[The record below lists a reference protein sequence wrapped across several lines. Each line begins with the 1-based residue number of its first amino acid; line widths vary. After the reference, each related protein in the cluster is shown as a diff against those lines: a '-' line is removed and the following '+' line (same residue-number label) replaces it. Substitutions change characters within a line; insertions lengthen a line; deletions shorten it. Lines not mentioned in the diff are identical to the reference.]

1 MLRCAAG
8 EALGRMAQVVAD
20 PKFVA
25 EMAQSSFDC
34 LKSARDVT
42 SRTGHSLALG
52 CLHRYVGGMGS
63 SQHLHTS
70 VSILLALAQDQAS
83 PQVQV
88 WALHALALIADS
100 GGPMFRGFVEPTL
113 STILKLLLSVQL
125 TSLEVMSCLGRV
137 LSALI
142 TTVGPELQSNSNEI
156 AIARSS
162 FLCAVAMLQNHP
174 HPVVQAEAIQCLQQ
188 LHMFA
193 QPPGPS
199 RQGPAPVDLA
209 VLVPVLVR
217 YLRSSHLILR
227 QSAVSC
233 FRQFAQREAK
243 EVCEQA
249 MTLINQESLKDTHNL
264 DSLHFTDSGLPGIL
278 FSILDHELDPLLL
291 SNIHDTLLFIMQ
303 SMASENLTSWLSL
316 LRECPH
322 DHFVLDCCQGNRAH
336 FDLCLAKE
344 MQMTQAKGD
353 YLVLHLSELVRVAF
367 MAATSDSDP
376 LRLEGLRTM
385 QVIIERFGDTPE
397 PEFPGHVILEQYQA
411 QVGAAL
417 RPAFTP
423 DTPSHVTA
431 AACNVCSSWI
441 GSGVARDLS
450 DLRRVY
456 QLLVSSLDKIKPKST
471 QAQFFNESALTLE
484 KLSILKGWAE
494 VYIMSMKNEISN
506 FNSENAFS
514 SKFSQADDDDFAEFD
529 DQSSSSGSKNE
540 GLAALVQEEL
550 PSLSKHW
557 LAAMKDYALLS
568 LPSEFKSQ
576 LPHDGGAFYTNDTI
590 ESARPH
596 YRATWPP
603 ILEAVAIWLTYGQGF
618 ENVQK
623 EKSDLDVQGSA
634 NLGIGPANAAAN
646 KNADDINKD
655 RFYLLFGICMEALS
669 NNRSADLS
677 KEEVS
682 SCLKALKALMDHA
695 KNRQLDLL
703 GEGGESGKISP
714 ESSVVFATLEVCLCV
729 LVRHYPDLS
738 PRAANIN
745 SVMAMQA
752 KSRLRGRLMN
762 DEQCQ
767 LIALAVQALSGL
779 TKLCSPRGALK
790 VLPSIYWLITGI
802 LKEAASKAV
811 IDDGIVLASNP
822 QITSSLQGLRT
833 LTSSNYAQDERS
845 RKKWA
850 ELSQSTLL
858 SLVDLAKTAPNEDHK
873 MDETSLLLA
882 VAVFILNC
890 DPAVVCSPN
899 IQYPAINAFSQ
910 AFQSSNATV
919 RLKCV
924 QTLQSIFRHPKKQIS
939 LPYIHS
945 LLPKILE
952 HLMGES
958 ARAVKTDEDFLH
970 TTECSRIV
978 ESLLMTLPEQD
989 KKAQLLALHVPIL
1002 VSQLLLDGDIKDAT
1016 HLRLRLH
1023 ENALNKLTQL
1033 GKLFPQEIRGIFTQ
1047 HVELKTRLE
1056 AAIRINQARVQNAKH
1071 EAANAASNAQQRK
1084 VQDHTPSI
1092 KLTMDFSKFA
1102 TK

>member
-1 MLRCAAG
+1 M
-8 EALGRMAQVVAD
+8 
-20 PKFVA
+20 
-25 EMAQSSFDC
+25 
-34 LKSARDVT
+34 
-42 SRTGHSLALG
+42 
-52 CLHRYVGGMGS
+52 
-63 SQHLHTS
+63 
-70 VSILLALAQDQAS
+70 
-83 PQVQV
+83 
-88 WALHALALIADS
+88 
-100 GGPMFRGFVEPTL
+100 
-113 STILKLLLSVQL
+113 
-125 TSLEVMSCLGRV
+125 
-137 LSALI
+137 
-142 TTVGPELQSNSNEI
+142 
-156 AIARSS
+156 
-162 FLCAVAMLQNHP
+162 
-174 HPVVQAEAIQCLQQ
+174 
-188 LHMFA
+188 
-193 QPPGPS
+193 
-199 RQGPAPVDLA
+199 
-209 VLVPVLVR
+209 
-217 YLRSSHLILR
+217 
-227 QSAVSC
+227 
-233 FRQFAQREAK
+233 
-243 EVCEQA
+243 
-249 MTLINQESLKDTHNL
+249 
-264 DSLHFTDSGLPGIL
+264 
-278 FSILDHELDPLLL
+278 
-291 SNIHDTLLFIMQ
+291 
-303 SMASENLTSWLSL
+303 
-316 LRECPH
+316 
-322 DHFVLDCCQGNRAH
+322 
-336 FDLCLAKE
+336 
-344 MQMTQAKGD
+344 
-353 YLVLHLSELVRVAF
+353 
-367 MAATSDSDP
+367 
-376 LRLEGLRTM
+376 
-385 QVIIERFGDTPE
+385 
-397 PEFPGHVILEQYQA
+397 
-411 QVGAAL
+411 
-417 RPAFTP
+417 
-423 DTPSHVTA
+423 
-431 AACNVCSSWI
+431 
-441 GSGVARDLS
+441 ARDLS

-494 VYIMSMKNEISN
+494 VYIMSMKNEILN
-506 FNSENAFS
+506 FSSENPSS
-514 SKFSQADDDDFAEFD
+514 SKFSSDDDDDFAEFD
-529 DQSSSSGSKNE
+529 DQSTSSGSKNE

-603 ILEAVAIWLTYGQGF
+603 ILEAAAIWLTYGQGF

-634 NLGIGPANAAAN
+634 NLGIGPANAAIN

-682 SCLKALKALMDHA
+682 SCLKALKALLDYG
-695 KNRQLDLL
+695 KNRRDVLYQDPKVLVELCNVLHRTVLTRDNVAIQTQVMHVIHLVLKAAKEHLDQNRKKKQKELSVPVNQEPDNLPELDLL

-762 DEQCQ
+762 EEQCQ
-767 LIALAVQALSGL
+767 LIALAIQALSTL
-779 TKLCSPRGALK
+779 TKLCSPKGALK
-790 VLPSIYWLITGI
+790 VLPSIYWLITGV

-822 QITSSLQGLRT
+822 QVTSSLQGLRA

-858 SLVDLAKTAPNEDHK
+858 SLVDLAKTAPNEDQK

-882 VAVFILNC
+882 VAVFILHC
-890 DPAVVCSPN
+890 DPSVVCSPN

-910 AFQSSNATV
+910 AFQSSNAIV

-952 HLMGES
+952 HLMSES

-970 TTECSRIV
+970 TTECLRIV
-978 ESLLMTLPEQD
+978 ESLMMSLPDQG

-1016 HLRLRLH
+1016 QLRLRLH

-1033 GKLFPQEIRGIFTQ
+1033 GKLFPQEIRAIFTQ

-1056 AAIRINQARVQNAKH
+1056 TAIRINQARVQNAKH
-1071 EAANAASNAQQRK
+1071 EAANAALNAQQRK

-1102 TK
+1102 AK